1 MIRTMFF
8 AGGAIA
14 AIGMSGGVAV
24 ASGVDVLLLR
34 DDVNG
39 VITTG
44 AFDDDTV
51 SVVNTNQRVFEGELG
66 GLVPGNPNLGD
77 EPGFRA
83 LAGDFDGGS
92 WGFNV
97 LSTPQKWNGSTL
109 ADSPIGFDL
118 SFGPASVTV
127 GAGGATGFSIPVSA
141 GGFDDHLD
149 MALLAGDPDP
159 GADGVYV
166 LEFEAFS
173 LDSTGASDL
182 GASDPFWFV
191 LGRGVGDD
199 QIDPVVDYVQQN
211 LVPAPGALALFG
223 AVGLAAARRRR

>member
-1 MIRTMFF
+1 MIHRMLV

-14 AIGMSGGVAV
+14 AIGMSGGVAT
-24 ASGVDVLLLR
+24 ATGVDVLLLR

-39 VITTG
+39 VVTTG
-44 AFDDDTV
+44 AFDDDTE
-51 SVVNTNQRVFEGELG
+51 SVVNFSQRVFEGELG

-77 EPGFRA
+77 DPGFRA
-83 LAGDFDGGS
+83 LSGDFDGGS

-97 LSTPQKWNGSTL
+97 LSTPQLWNGSTL
-109 ADSPIGFDL
+109 VDSPIGFEL

-127 GAGGATGFSIPVSA
+127 GAGGASGFSIPVGA

-149 MALLAGDPDP
+149 ILLLAGDPDP

-173 LDSTGASDL
+173 NDL

-223 AVGLAAARRRR
+223 ALGVAAARRRR